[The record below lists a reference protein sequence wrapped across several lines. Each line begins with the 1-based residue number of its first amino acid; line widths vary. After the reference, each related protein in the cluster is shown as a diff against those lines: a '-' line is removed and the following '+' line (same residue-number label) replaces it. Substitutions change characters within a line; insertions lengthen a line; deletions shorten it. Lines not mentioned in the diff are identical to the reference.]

1 MFTSNNR
8 LINEM
13 LVSQG
18 KCSHGEPLSV
28 FGDLMYLK
36 ASKEDTN
43 CAFTIMEDI
52 IPAHGGPPLHLHHRE
67 DEAFFV
73 LEGDYIF
80 EVDGR
85 PIAAHPGDFLWTPRG
100 IRHTFQNQSSSPGR
114 LLITIM
120 AGGAEEFFPGT
131 RRASPTAQ
139 SREVSPALPQV
150 RPGIPRAAH
159 VGAVKET
166 RAKNNTDW
174 HFQP

>member
-18 KCSHGEPLSV
+18 KCSHGEPPNV

-36 ASKEDTN
+36 VSKEDTN
-43 CAFTIMEDI
+43 GAFTIMEDV

-85 PIAAHPGDFLWTPRG
+85 PITAHPGDFLWAPRG
-100 IRHTFQNQSSSPGR
+100 IRHTFQNQSSSAGR
-114 LLITIM
+114 LLITITP
-120 AGGAEEFFPGT
+120 GGAEEFF
-131 RRASPTAQ
+131 
-139 SREVSPALPQV
+139 RELAVLAPPPDPVKFLPLF
-150 RPGIPRAAH
+150 PRYGLEFLGPPMSA
-159 VGAVKET
+159 
-166 RAKNNTDW
+166 R
-174 HFQP
+174 